1 MKSLT
6 HTMFSTLAAA
16 ALLGISGSASAGS
29 TGGHDSDRFSGDL
42 RYSVYH
48 IAAENDAMRSGS
60 GMEAGQ
66 AGRAGPESVP
76 MGKTSGDLLAWP
88 EDTRYSVYHIAAE
101 YDAAKKAGLLSGQA
115 GPAGPETLS
124 KGRIVSDDVSDI
136 RFSIYDDSGRTSW

>member
-1 MKSLT
+1 
-6 HTMFSTLAAA
+6 
-16 ALLGISGSASAGS
+16 
-29 TGGHDSDRFSGDL
+29 
-42 RYSVYH
+42 
-48 IAAENDAMRSGS
+48 
-60 GMEAGQ
+60 
-66 AGRAGPESVP
+66 

-124 KGRIVSDDVSDI
+124 KGRIVSDDVNDT